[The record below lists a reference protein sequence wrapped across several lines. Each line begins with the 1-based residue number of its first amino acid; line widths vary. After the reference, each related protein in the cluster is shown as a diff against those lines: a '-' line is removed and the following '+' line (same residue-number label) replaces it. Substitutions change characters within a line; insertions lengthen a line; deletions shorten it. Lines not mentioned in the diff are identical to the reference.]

1 MIFAAP
7 IFKALK
13 NYFLW
18 FFMITLQ
25 LTGPNNG
32 NRTLAPNTSR
42 IVNKNTILDFYT
54 FLSNMK
60 VLKCNMHFNLE
71 QIVEKYTCLLSR
83 EIGFLARQI
92 GRGRRGAFMAFILD
106 LCAQLICAFVFESAK
121 SRVSHDTA
129 HTESGVVDLSALW
142 PTRPQ
147 D

>member
-1 MIFAAP
+1 M
-7 IFKALK
+7 
-13 NYFLW
+13 
-18 FFMITLQ
+18 
-25 LTGPNNG
+25 
-32 NRTLAPNTSR
+32 
-42 IVNKNTILDFYT
+42 KNTILDFYT
-54 FLSNMK
+54 FLSNLK

-71 QIVEKYTCLLSR
+71 HIVEKYTCLLSR

-92 GRGRRGAFMAFILD
+92 GRGRRGVFMAFILD

-121 SRVSHDTA
+121 SSVSHDTA